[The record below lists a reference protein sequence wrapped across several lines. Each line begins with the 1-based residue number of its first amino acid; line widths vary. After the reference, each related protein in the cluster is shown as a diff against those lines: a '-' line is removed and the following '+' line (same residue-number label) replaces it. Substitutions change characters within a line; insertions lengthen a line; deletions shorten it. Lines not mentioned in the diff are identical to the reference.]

1 MLSTD
6 EVLKEAEKASEGK
19 QTRTAWTGVLSI
31 NVPTMNLN
39 NIEYHVKAGK
49 VKGDMPEL
57 VIKKIDKTT
66 GREVVSKEVVR
77 LYRYK
82 ENEQGERAGLQ
93 EVSYDE
99 GKQKVRFIDSPT
111 GELQNTEEWNVS
123 AKLERRFFDK
133 ELLEVKG
140 LWEEITADRITDK
153 QDGEE
158 VAPFDRTQRL
168 DVEETNIVQLSRVNE
183 YKFHDLYM
191 IVANLKEKEQSS
203 RVKDLARYLLEK
215 QVGLLCFF
223 SWGLKGYKYYTTVI
237 YPYERAIDGKLWLCM
252 GLSEGILQFD
262 PIWSLEAAKE
272 TEAVP
277 VPTIARPKP
286 KVKISK

>member
-1 MLSTD
+1 MLST
-6 EVLKEAEKASEGK
+6 EEALKEAEKASEGK
-19 QTRTAWTGVLSI
+19 QTRTAWTGVLSV
-31 NVPTMNLN
+31 NVPNLNLN

-57 VIKKIDKTT
+57 VIKKIDKET
-66 GREVVSKEVVR
+66 GKEVVSKEVVR
-77 LYRYK
+77 LYRYR
-82 ENEQGERAGLQ
+82 EDAQGQRSDVQ

-99 GKQKVRFIDSPT
+99 GKEKVRFIDSPT
-111 GELQNTEEWNVS
+111 GELQNTEEWKVS

-140 LWEEITADRITDK
+140 LWEEITADRVVEK

-168 DVEETNIVQLSRVNE
+168 EVEETNVVQLSRVNE

-203 RVKDLARYLLEK
+203 RVKDLARYLLDK

-262 PIWSLEAAKE
+262 PIWSLEAARE

-277 VPTIARPKP
+277 VPTIQRPKP
-286 KVKISK
+286 KVRISK